1 MEQATKVRKQIESSL
16 DSDMSLEEIS
26 NATEK
31 IKKLKD
37 IEDKPWY
44 KRVKIDTLIAGGIE
58 IAGLILVLNYD
69 QLKVISTI
77 ELNRIPKLKI
87 KD

>member
-69 QLKVISTI
+69 QFKVISTKA
-77 ELNRIPKLKI
+77 LNRIPKLKI